1 MRYFLVCGLVA
12 VLALVS
18 AGTAGAQS
26 GELPG
31 QWLLS
36 ISGNGDDF
44 DFDIDCRPGETSSL
58 DFSVT
63 GRAIVIWGGYDGTF
77 AEQGTVTIGPTGA
90 VTSFSS
96 TFTITADD
104 GTVVTGTKELDT
116 RETAGF
122 PTGSCVAADEG
133 SGSCWAYTSPIDLTY
148 TATTPSGTES
158 GTART
163 LGVDA
168 YQETCGGATH
178 GAFEEEF
185 LATDEPPPAPTTL
198 TLEPTA
204 AVNEIDE
211 AHTVTA
217 TLVDQYG
224 APIPDHSIQF
234 AVTGAVTASGGCIT
248 NVLGQC
254 TYTFAG
260 ASFPGVAT
268 IAACSDAYGDGACE
282 EDSARGTA
290 TKEFVLP
297 ASTAGTT
304 TGGGRI
310 GSTTVTAHARS
321 QGSSLNGTCNVAT
334 ATVTVKCLDVVAYVQ
349 TGSTSVFFG
358 RATVN
363 GVETTYRIRVVDAGD
378 SGSERDVFSLVTASG
393 FTLTGPLTEGNFQVR

>member
-1 MRYFLVCGLVA
+1 MRYLLACGLLA

-18 AGTAGAQS
+18 VGTAGAQS

-36 ISGNGDDF
+36 ISGTGDDY
-44 DFDIDCRPGETSSL
+44 DFDIDCRPGETSTI
-58 DFSVT
+58 DFLVT
-63 GRAIVIWGGYDGTF
+63 GDAIVISGGYDGTF

-90 VTSFSS
+90 VAGFSS

-104 GTVVTGTKELDT
+104 GTVITGTKELDT

-122 PTGSCVAADEG
+122 ATGGCAAPDDA
-133 SGSCWAYTSPIDLTY
+133 SGSCSAYTSPIDLTY

-168 YQETCGGATH
+168 FQEVCGGVTH

-185 LATDEPPPAPTTL
+185 LATDEPPSAPTTL
-198 TLEPTA
+198 TLEPST
-204 AVNEIDE
+204 AVNEVDE
-211 AHTVTA
+211 THTVTA

-224 APIPDHSIQF
+224 APVSDYSIQF
-234 AVTGAVTASGGCIT
+234 TVTGAVTAAGSCVT
-248 NVLGQC
+248 DVLGQC
-254 TYTFAG
+254 TYAFAG

-268 IAACSDAYGDGACE
+268 IAACSDAFGDGACE

-290 TKEFVLP
+290 TKAFVLP
-297 ASTAGTT
+297 TSTDGST

-310 GSTTVTAHARS
+310 GSATVTASARS
-321 QGSSLNGTCNVAT
+321 QGSSLDGMCKVVTTT
-334 ATVTVKCLDVVAYVQ
+334 ATIKCLDVIAYVQ
-349 TGSTSVFFG
+349 TGSTALFFG

-363 GVETTYRIRVVDAGD
+363 GLETTYRIRVVDAAD
-378 SGSERDVFSLVTASG
+378 AGSERDIFSITTTSG
-393 FTLTGPLTEGNFQVR
+393 FTLTGPLTEGNFQVH